1 MTSVEFTI
9 VLDPTQPGAT
19 STFTVVVH
27 SEWAPLGAKRFL
39 DLIDAK
45 YYDDARIYR
54 VIPGFIA
61 QWGVPA
67 DPKEWP
73 KWGDNKI
80 KDDPVKTSNTAG
92 TMSFA
97 TSGPDCRGSQ
107 VFINYEDSC
116 SQLDDQGFAPF
127 GKLTPGG
134 LEVAKKF
141 CEMPRGPDQPRRSSR
156 ATRTSPRRTRSS
168 RTSSPR
174 NACSA

>member
-1 MTSVEFTI
+1 M
-9 VLDPTQPGAT
+9 
-19 STFTVVVH
+19 VH

-45 YYDDARIYR
+45 YYDDARIR
-54 VIPGFIA
+54 VIPTSA

-107 VFINYEDSC
+107 VFNYEDSC

-141 CEMPRGPDQPRRSSR
+141 CEMPRGPTKPRRSSR
-156 ATRTSPRRTRSS
+156 ATRLTTAYPQLSYIK
-168 RTSSPR
+168 
-174 NACSA
+174 SAKRV

>member
-1 MTSVEFTI
+1 MPLPVRPRRRRRFRKLLEAGYFT
-9 VLDPTQPGAT
+9 GCR
-19 STFTVVVH
+19 FHRVV
-27 SEWAPLGAKRFL
+27 
-39 DLIDAK
+39 
-45 YYDDARIYR
+45 
-54 VIPGFIA
+54 PGFII
-61 QWGVPA
+61 QWGIPA
-67 DPKEWP
+67 DPKQYAQ
-73 KWGDNKI
+73 WGDNKI

-141 CEMPRGPDQPRRSSR
+141 CEMPRGPDQ
-156 ATRTSPRRTRSS
+156 AKAKQQG
-168 RTSSPR
+168 
-174 NACSA
+174 NAYFTTAYPQLSYIKSAKRV